1 MPKFEVR
8 VFFEFAPGQ
17 VDGTPESPPADLLDE
32 KGNLLAPLGIWPQQ
46 NAKIEAA
53 DPDEAIA
60 TLQSQWKSE
69 NQPIFLDERI
79 PPARFA
85 QLENCRRP
93 GRDDCT
99 SVVANWMARQFG
111 RRDWSVAQQNFKP

>member
-8 VFFEFAPGQ
+8 VCFEFAPGQ
-17 VDGTPESPPADLLDE
+17 VDGVSEEPPPDLLDE
-32 KGNLLAPLGIWPQQ
+32 KGKVLQPLGIWPQQ

-53 DPDEAIA
+53 GPDEAIA
-60 TLQSQWKSE
+60 ALQEQWKAE

-79 PPARFA
+79 TPDRFA
-85 QLENCRRP
+85 VLENSRRP

-99 SVVANWMARQFG
+99 SVVAQWMARPYG
-111 RRDWSVAQQNFKP
+111 RRDWSIAEQNFKP